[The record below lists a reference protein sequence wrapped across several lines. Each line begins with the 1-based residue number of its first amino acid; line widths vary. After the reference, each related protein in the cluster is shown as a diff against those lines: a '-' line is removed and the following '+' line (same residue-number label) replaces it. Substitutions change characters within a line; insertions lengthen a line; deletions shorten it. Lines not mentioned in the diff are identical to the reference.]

1 LRKVV
6 IAALTIGTLVIMAGL
21 RVSDY
26 LALRAETI
34 ASAQA
39 RASNLALILSE
50 FTAETFEAGDAALR
64 QLALLSR
71 RVGGPGAPANA
82 WMPSLSAALAGL
94 GSISAI
100 SVVDA
105 TGTIRHSTLRDI
117 VGQSRV
123 QVPVFDEARQSNKD
137 ELFVGEPFHS
147 PIFENVI
154 ILPIARKL
162 TAADGSFE
170 GLVVGSFMPSEP
182 RRVFRTAN
190 VGAHGSVWLFH
201 RHGVVLL
208 REPSAS
214 DPIGEPARD
223 NPIFTAAVN
232 DGRPGTIRA
241 PLTSGGPRLI
251 TAFHPTTAPPLVV
264 AVSLDEAEVLAD
276 IRRLGRGSLAVF
288 GVATL
293 LLGITLFFLFRQ
305 LDQKA
310 EAERALQEARRV
322 EAERLREANERLAA
336 SLESEQRARRDAEEA
351 NTLKD
356 QFVMT
361 VSHELR
367 TPLTAIAGWARM
379 LVDGMVSE
387 DKKETAL
394 RTIERNAQAQKR
406 LIEDLLDVSGIMN
419 GKLRLDVKPVTI
431 ADVVK
436 LAVEAIA
443 PTAEAKKLT
452 LQTNIDPHAG
462 MVTGDPERLQQVIW
476 NLLSNAVKF
485 TPTGGRV
492 SIALARAEERVEII
506 VTDTG
511 PGIAPEFLPHVF
523 ERFRQGHPGPSR
535 HHGGL
540 GLGLAI
546 VQTLV
551 ELHGGSVAAHSEPGK
566 GATFTVSL
574 PAAAAVP
581 A

>member
-1 LRKVV
+1 
-6 IAALTIGTLVIMAGL
+6 
-21 RVSDY
+21 
-26 LALRAETI
+26 
-34 ASAQA
+34 
-39 RASNLALILSE
+39 
-50 FTAETFEAGDAALR
+50 
-64 QLALLSR
+64 
-71 RVGGPGAPANA
+71 
-82 WMPSLSAALAGL
+82 
-94 GSISAI
+94 
-100 SVVDA
+100 
-105 TGTIRHSTLRDI
+105 
-117 VGQSRV
+117 
-123 QVPVFDEARQSNKD
+123 VFD
-137 ELFVGEPFHS
+137 
-147 PIFENVI
+147 NVI
-154 ILPIARKL
+154 ILPIARRL
-162 TAADGSFE
+162 TAADGSFA

-190 VGAHGSVWLFH
+190 VGARGSVWLFH
-201 RHGVVLL
+201 RQGVVLL
-208 REPSAS
+208 REPSVS
-214 DPIGEPARD
+214 DPMGEPARD
-223 NPIFTAAVN
+223 NPIFAAAVN
-232 DGRPGTIRA
+232 GGRPGTLRGAI
-241 PLTSGGPRLI
+241 TSDGPRMI
-251 TAFHPTTAPPLVV
+251 TAFHPTAAPPLVV

-276 IRRLGRGSLAVF
+276 IRRLARGSLAVF

-293 LLGITLFFLFRQ
+293 LLAITLFFLFRQ
-305 LDQKA
+305 LDQNA
-310 EAERALQEARRV
+310 AAERALQEARRV

-336 SLESEQRARRDAEEA
+336 SLESEQRARREAEEA

-379 LVDGMVSE
+379 LVDGMVGE

-452 LQTNIDPHAG
+452 LQTSIDPHAG
-462 MVTGDPERLQQVIW
+462 VVAGDPERLQQVIW

-492 SIALARAEERVEII
+492 SIALTRAQERVEII
-506 VTDTG
+506 VADTG

-551 ELHGGSVAAHSEPGK
+551 ELHGGSVAARSEPGK